1 MNTPHTPEPSKI
13 GVFQAT
19 NTPYTPEFAQTGVF
33 QADGHPDMT
42 VRLIA
47 DGRGIGMS
55 VDYGDGAGPYITEF
69 PDSANRLQL
78 AEALQFAADTIGSTV
93 PGRLSP
99 FVRGWISTAADSH
112 HNAKSKGFWEPG
124 DERNDSEMIMLVVTE
139 LAEAVEGLRH
149 GNPPDDKVPEFSAVE
164 AEFADA
170 IIRMMDQAHARGWRV
185 AQAIEAKMKFNAT
198 RAHKHGKEF

>member
-1 MNTPHTPEPSKI
+1 MNTPYKPELADTAI
-13 GVFQAT
+13 
-19 NTPYTPEFAQTGVF
+19 F
-33 QADGHPDMT
+33 QADGQPDYI

-47 DGRGIGMS
+47 DDKGIGMS
-55 VDYGDGAGPYITEF
+55 MDYGDGDGPQIVNF
-69 PDSANRLQL
+69 PAAANRLQL
-78 AEALQFAADTIGSTV
+78 AEALQFAADTVGSTV

-112 HNAKSKGFWEPG
+112 HNAKAKGFWEPG
-124 DERNDSEMIMLVVTE
+124 VERNDSEMIMLVVTE

-149 GNPPDDKVPEFSAVE
+149 GNPPDDKVPEFSAAE

-185 AQAIEAKMKFNAT
+185 AQAIEAKMKFNKG
-198 RAHKHGKEF
+198 RAHKHGKAF

>member
-1 MNTPHTPEPSKI
+1 MQIIPPKGTFEESDDMTVPEI
-13 GVFQAT
+13 ATTAIFQS
-19 NTPYTPEFAQTGVF
+19 EGR
-33 QADGHPDMT
+33 PDHT

-47 DGRGIGMS
+47 DGNGVGMS
-55 VDYGDGAGPYITEF
+55 IDFGNGSGPQIVDLPAYAG
-69 PDSANRLQL
+69 RLQL

-112 HNAKSKGFWEPG
+112 QTAKDKGFWEPG
-124 DERNDSEMIMLVVTE
+124 VERNDSEMIMLVVTE

-149 GNPPDDKVPEFSAVE
+149 GNPPDDKVPEFTAVE

-198 RAHKHGKEF
+198 RAYKHGKEF

>member
-1 MNTPHTPEPSKI
+1 MRTIPPKGTFEES
-13 GVFQAT
+13 
-19 NTPYTPEFAQTGVF
+19 
-33 QADGHPDMT
+33 DDMT
-42 VRLIA
+42 VPEIA
-47 DGRGIGMS
+47 TTAIFQSEGRPDHTARVIIDGSGVGMS
-55 VDYGDGAGPYITEF
+55 IDFGNGSGPQIVNFPADAG
-69 PDSANRLQL
+69 RLQL
-78 AEALQFAADTIGSTV
+78 SEALQFAADTIGSTV

-112 HNAKSKGFWEPG
+112 QNAKDKGFWEPG
-124 DERNDSEMIMLVVTE
+124 TERNDSEMIMLVVTE

-149 GNPPDDKVPEFSAVE
+149 GNPPDDKVPEFTAAE

-198 RAHKHGKEF
+198 RAHKHGKAF

>member
-1 MNTPHTPEPSKI
+1 M
-13 GVFQAT
+13 
-19 NTPYTPEFAQTGVF
+19 NTPYTPEFAKTGVF

-55 VDYGDGAGPYITEF
+55 VDYGDGAGPHITEF
-69 PDSANRLQL
+69 PDTANRLQL

-124 DERNDSEMIMLVVTE
+124 VERNDSEMIMLVVTE

-149 GNPPDDKVPEFSAVE
+149 GNPSDDKVPEFSAAE

-198 RAHKHGKEF
+198 RAHKHGKAF

>member
-1 MNTPHTPEPSKI
+1 MN
-13 GVFQAT
+13 A
-19 NTPYTPEFAQTGVF
+19 PYTPEFAQTAVF
-33 QADGHPDMT
+33 QADGHPDVT
-42 VRLIA
+42 VRLIS
-47 DGRGIGMS
+47 DTSGIGIS
-55 VDYGDGAGPYITEF
+55 VDYGDGNGPQITDY
-69 PDSANRLQL
+69 PASTNRLQL

-124 DERNDSEMIMLVVTE
+124 VERNDSEMIMLVVTE

-149 GNPPDDKVPEFSAVE
+149 GNPPDDKVPEFTAVE

-198 RAHKHGKEF
+198 RAHKHGKAF

>member
-1 MNTPHTPEPSKI
+1 MNFNPEI
-13 GVFQAT
+13 ATTAIFQS
-19 NTPYTPEFAQTGVF
+19 EGQ
-33 QADGHPDMT
+33 PDMT
-42 VRLIA
+42 VRVLV
-47 DGRGIGMS
+47 DGPYSGLS
-55 VDYGDGAGPYITEF
+55 VDVGNGEPPLVVQFPEGAG
-69 PDSANRLQL
+69 RLQL
-78 AEALQFAADTIGSTV
+78 AEALQFAADTIGSAV

-112 HNAKSKGFWEPG
+112 QNAKEKGFWEPG
-124 DERNDSEMIMLVVTE
+124 TERNDSEMIMLVVTE

-149 GNPPDDKVPEFSAVE
+149 GNPPDDKVPEFSAAE

-185 AQAIEAKMKFNAT
+185 AQAIEAKMKFNKG

>member
-1 MNTPHTPEPSKI
+1 MN
-13 GVFQAT
+13 A
-19 NTPYTPEFAQTGVF
+19 PYTPELSQIGIF
-33 QADGHPDMT
+33 QADDQPDMT
-42 VRLIA
+42 VTLVA
-47 DGRGIGMS
+47 DNHGIGMS
-55 VDYGDGAGPYITEF
+55 VNYGDGNGPHIIEF
-69 PDSANRLQL
+69 PNTVNRLQL
-78 AEALQFAADTIGSTV
+78 AEALQFAADIIGSTV

-124 DERNDSEMIMLVVTE
+124 TERNDSEMIMLVVTE

>member
-1 MNTPHTPEPSKI
+1 MTPSTTLPRRHLLAASAAALSAAGLASWT
-13 GVFQAT
+13 GAAQA
-19 NTPYTPEFAQTGVF
+19 

-55 VDYGDGAGPYITEF
+55 MGYGDGAGPHITEF
-69 PDSANRLQL
+69 PDTANRLQL

-124 DERNDSEMIMLVVTE
+124 VERNDSEMIMLVVTE

-149 GNPPDDKVPEFSAVE
+149 GNPPDDKVPEFSAAE

-170 IIRMMDQAHARGWRV
+170 IIRMMDQAHARGWR
-185 AQAIEAKMKFNAT
+185 
-198 RAHKHGKEF
+198 RPSRRR

>member
-1 MNTPHTPEPSKI
+1 MNFNPEI
-13 GVFQAT
+13 ATTAVFQS
-19 NTPYTPEFAQTGVF
+19 EGE
-33 QADGHPDMT
+33 PDMT
-42 VRLIA
+42 ARIL
-47 DGRGIGMS
+47 
-55 VDYGDGAGPYITEF
+55 VDNQFTGLSIDFGNGDGPMVAEF
-69 PDSANRLQL
+69 PKGAGRLQL

-112 HNAKSKGFWEPG
+112 QNAKSKGFWEPG
-124 DERNDSEMIMLVVTE
+124 VERNDSEMIMLVVTE

-149 GNPPDDKVPEFSAVE
+149 GNPPDDKVPEFSAAE

-198 RAHKHGKEF
+198 RAHKHGKAF

>member
-1 MNTPHTPEPSKI
+1 MNFNPEI
-13 GVFQAT
+13 AATAVFQS
-19 NTPYTPEFAQTGVF
+19 EGE
-33 QADGHPDMT
+33 PDMT
-42 VRLIA
+42 TRVL
-47 DGRGIGMS
+47 
-55 VDYGDGAGPYITEF
+55 VDNQFTGLSIDFGNGGGPMVVQFPEGAG
-69 PDSANRLQL
+69 RLQL

-112 HNAKSKGFWEPG
+112 QNAKDKGFWEPG
-124 DERNDSEMIMLVVTE
+124 TERNDSEMIMLVVTE

-149 GNPPDDKVPEFSAVE
+149 GNPPDDKVPEFSAAE

-185 AQAIEAKMKFNAT
+185 AQAIEAKMKFNKG
-198 RAHKHGKEF
+198 RAHKHGKAF